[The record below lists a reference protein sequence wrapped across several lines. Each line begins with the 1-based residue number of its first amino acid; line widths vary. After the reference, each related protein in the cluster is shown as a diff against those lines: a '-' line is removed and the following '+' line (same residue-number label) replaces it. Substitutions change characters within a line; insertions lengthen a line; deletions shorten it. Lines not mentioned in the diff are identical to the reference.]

1 MTVTI
6 AVANQKGGVGKTST
20 TVNLAA
26 RLAAAGRRVLVV
38 DADPQANATT
48 TMDVVVK
55 ADTLTLNDVLAA
67 VAADPEGSAGVAAQ
81 AIRPAGK
88 AWAGIDVITSERRL
102 AAIDANASPGREF
115 WLRDALQGATRGYDV
130 VLIDCAPSLGSLTI
144 TALGAADQVLVITS
158 ARATAVD
165 GVTELLRTIGIIQ
178 RTNPRL
184 TVAGIVIN
192 LWRDYRD
199 RALWRDALRQ
209 TYPTMLIDHV
219 LPEREVVA
227 VAATNGVPVPLHE
240 ARDYVL
246 ALDAIAHHLTKDPQ

>member
-1 MTVTI
+1 MTITI
-6 AVANQKGGVGKTST
+6 AVANQKGGVGKTT
-20 TVNLAA
+20 TVVNLAA
-26 RLAAAGRRVLVV
+26 RLAAAGRRVLVI
-38 DADPQANATT
+38 DADPQANATS
-48 TMDVVVK
+48 TMNVVVK
-55 ADTLTLNDVLAA
+55 ADTLTLSDVLIA
-67 VAADPEGSAGVAAQ
+67 VSQDPQASVGVAAQ

-88 AWAGIDVITSERRL
+88 AWGGIDLVPAERAL
-102 AAIDANASPGREF
+102 AAVDTSGAVGREF

-130 VLIDCAPSLGSLTI
+130 VLIDCPPSLGALTI
-144 TALGAADQVLVITS
+144 TALGAADQVLVVTS
-158 ARATAVD
+158 VRATAVD

-246 ALDAIAHHLTKDPQ
+246 ALDAVAHHLTKDPQ